1 MSGTSER
8 VRNIILRRKIKE
20 SIKADRNKYLGKVT
34 RNRRMRHGGK

>member
-20 SIKADRNKYLGKVT
+20 SIMTDRLKARDKPEKRRGEKRGK
-34 RNRRMRHGGK
+34 R